1 MTDWSTLLSF
11 LYLFQKQQTLISIR
25 GEMQGCVSKTFWI
38 NTGMLTKRSQIGRA
52 MWPLLAN
59 ELWVKVACH
68 FWAGMTSLCL
78 PQVLFRGDTSDDGA
92 SVSLGPRVLCA
103 ACLPTC
109 NGRVAWVKHS
119 PLFYWASEILGLVTA
134 VLPTQPYQCRRYKVS
149 KNIPSH
155 GFFCCV
161 FSERSVFGRSA
172 SNLWGDRQIK
182 ARAHFI
188 LQTFWPEDSDT

>member
-1 MTDWSTLLSF
+1 MTDWSTWLSF

-92 SVSLGPRVLCA
+92 SVSLGPWVLLQHVSPPAMDGSHEWNIHLCSTEPLRFWDWSLQY
-103 ACLPTC
+103 CLP
-109 NGRVAWVKHS
+109 S
-119 PLFYWASEILGLVTA
+119 LD
-134 VLPTQPYQCRRYKVS
+134 QCRRYKVS
-149 KNIPSH
+149 KNTPSH

-161 FSERSVFGRSA
+161 FSEWSVLGRSA
-172 SNLWGDRQIK
+172 SNLRGNGQIK